1 MDYISILAL
10 IGSLLALVANIP
22 QVYKVRKSNSTN
34 DLHYMTVILHILSG
48 VVWSMYGFLLNQ
60 YILGVEAGAVS
71 FLNILIFLAIIRDKY
86 FCYPHDTTIKKEI
99 QIKNNKINDI

>member
-1 MDYISILAL
+1 MDYISIIGFTGSFLSL
-10 IGSLLALVANIP
+10 IANIP
-22 QVYKVRKSNSTN
+22 QVYRVRKSNSTK
-34 DLHYMTVILHILSG
+34 DIHPYTVVIHIVSAI
-48 VVWSMYGFLLNQ
+48 VWSTYGFLLHLP
-60 YILGVEAGAVS
+60 ILGIESAIVA